1 MTKPITRE
9 ELRHA
14 LAGGV
19 RGRDERKTRKTMSK
33 IVTGMRRYLV
43 DYQKHVCLSERS
55 NADPEGVRGR
65 DPVR

>member
-1 MTKPITRE
+1 MTKPITCE

-19 RGRDERKTRKTMSK
+19 RERDERKTMSK
-33 IVTGMRRYLV
+33 IVTGMRCYLV